1 MTPSTLKRKKEEE
14 PHLSF
19 LEQTQTK
26 NVQITVVWNLITRND
41 LDFPLENTFCYSNN
55 SKTVWMKLLNM
66 KCSF

>member
-55 SKTVWMKLLNM
+55 SKTV
-66 KCSF
+66 